1 MSERTGLV
9 TFKGNP
15 ITLVGNPVQVG
26 DKAPAF
32 TAHKTLV
39 ERINSSEEGKGKV
52 VVITAAPS
60 VDTGVCQK
68 QLREFNEQLSSL
80 GDGVEVWY
88 ITRDLVFALS
98 RFCGAE
104 GIERVRTFSDAVDR
118 SFGDNWGLVM
128 KELGLLA
135 RSTFVV
141 NREGVVT
148 YAEIVPEMI
157 NEPNYAA
164 AVEAAKAAL

>member
-1 MSERTGLV
+1 MAERTGLV

-15 ITLVGNPVQVG
+15 ITLVGTPVNVG

-32 TAHKTLV
+32 TVHKTLV
-39 ERINSSEEGKGKV
+39 ERIQSAEEGKGKV
-52 VVITAAPS
+52 LVITAAPS

-68 QLREFNEQLSSL
+68 QLRAFNEQLSSL
-80 GDGVEVWY
+80 GDGVEIWY

-118 SFGDNWGLVM
+118 SFGDSWGLVM

-141 NREGVVT
+141 NRDGVVT

-157 NEPNYAA
+157 DEPNYDA
-164 AVEAAKAAL
+164 AVAAAKAAL

>member
-1 MSERTGLV
+1 MSERSGLV

-15 ITLVGNPVQVG
+15 ITLVGQGVKVG
-26 DKAPAF
+26 DKAPNF
-32 TAHKTLV
+32 TVHKSLV
-39 ERINSSEEGKGKV
+39 ERIDSATEGKGKV
-52 VVITAAPS
+52 LVITAAPS

-68 QLREFNEQLSSL
+68 QLREFNEQVAAL
-80 GDGVEVWY
+80 GDGLEVWY

-118 SFGDNWGLVM
+118 SFGESWGLVM

-141 NREGVVT
+141 GKDGVIT
-148 YAEIVPEMI
+148 YAEIVPEMTS
-157 NEPNYAA
+157 EPNYDAA
-164 AVEAAKAAL
+164 IAAAKAAL